1 MRGED
6 QELSMTTPEGND
18 KDGPVHPPVI
28 DIEAEDV
35 TPSPDVESEKTIAN
49 EARAEAPPPPP
60 LPPKRKS
67 HGWRNL
73 GLLIL
78 VIAALAGGAWLYKDF
93 GQRFWPSDVVATLAN
108 RVATLEANNKTLSDQ
123 LTSLGGAIDTLKS
136 DESAQNDSLAGV
148 DQRSK
153 QAEGDIAALK
163 ETVGASDSR
172 FAEAQSAI
180 GELRLGLEA
189 LKQSITTAGDNLTVT
204 APDPA
209 ALTALSQRLDAL
221 EGEVAALKSEFNKDG
236 NGAEK
241 AALIS
246 QTLADLKAKFTT
258 GAPYQ
263 DELDRIARLVPAAP
277 GADRLS
283 PYAATGLPDAQALAG
298 ELATLIATLPAPAN
312 ETETQAEKDYWDYL
326 VELLGSVVTIR
337 VVGETDWR
345 DVAER
350 ARAYAET
357 NDLPAA
363 ISLIERANGEPP
375 AALAAWR
382 NKAQARLDGEA
393 ALAELSTA
401 VLRQLAAEGGTP

>member
-1 MRGED
+1 
-6 QELSMTTPEGND
+6 MTTPEGND

-35 TPSPDVESEKTIAN
+35 TPSPDVESEKTTAYG
-49 EARAEAPPPPP
+49 AHAEAAPPP
-60 LPPKRKS
+60 LPPKRRS

-78 VIAALAGGAWLYKDF
+78 VIAALAAGAWLYKDY
-93 GQRFWPSDVVATLAN
+93 GQRFWPSDIFTTLAN
-108 RVATLEANNKTLSDQ
+108 RVATLEASNKTLGDQ
-123 LTSLGGAIDTLKS
+123 LTSLGGTIDTLKA
-136 DESAQNDSLAGV
+136 DEAAQNDSLVGV

-153 QAEGDIAALK
+153 QAQGEIAALK
-163 ETVGASDSR
+163 ETVGSTDSR
-172 FAEAQSAI
+172 FAQAESAI
-180 GELRLGLEA
+180 GELRLALEA

-221 EGEVAALKSEFNKDG
+221 EGEVASLKTEINKGGD
-236 NGAEK
+236 GAET

-277 GADRLS
+277 GADRLT

-298 ELATLIATLPAPAN
+298 ELGTLIASLPAPAG
-312 ETETQAEKDYWDYL
+312 ETETEAEKDYWDYL
-326 VELLGSVVTIR
+326 VDLLGSFVTIR

-363 ISLIERANGEPP
+363 ISLIERAGGEPP

-382 NKAQARLDGEA
+382 TRAQARLDGEA

-401 VLRQLAAEGGTP
+401 VLRQLAAEGSTP